1 MKVCKISQTQYDYRV
16 VNWNLAVHALYEFN
30 NPLVREGKV
39 ASVSSVYT
47 FAFKY
52 EPCLLW
58 QPSLAMVC
66 RNFAVILALG
76 KALWN
81 LVRWFTDQHRT
92 FSFLKIFTL
101 ICLWTVMNT
110 TSVLSTNS
118 SNGEH
123 ACTSP
128 HKLSDQ
134 KFWTWQVAWAPAP
147 DRGIKRLIKAN

>member
-16 VNWNLAVHALYEFN
+16 VNWILAVHALYEFN

-52 EPCLLW
+52 EPCLVW

-76 KALWN
+76 KALWH
-81 LVRWFTDQHRT
+81 LVRWFTDQHRR
-92 FSFLKIFTL
+92 FSFLKIFIL
-101 ICLWTVMNT
+101 ICLWTVMN
-110 TSVLSTNS
+110 SIPPFYRPILQMVNMHAPLPTNCLIRS
-118 SNGEH
+118 SEHDRSRERRLLTVVSNG
-123 ACTSP
+123 
-128 HKLSDQ
+128 
-134 KFWTWQVAWAPAP
+134 
-147 DRGIKRLIKAN
+147 